1 MAWTIEQYNALND
14 AIAQGVTQVMY
25 GNKLVIYRSLNEM
38 MTLRNAMRE
47 ELGLNVAPKRIF
59 AKHSKGL

>member
-1 MAWTIEQYNALND
+1 MWTIEQYNALNE

-25 GNKLVIYRSLNEM
+25 GNKLVIYRSVNEM
-38 MTLRNAMRE
+38 LTLRNLMRE
-47 ELGLNVAPKRIF
+47 ELGLNEVPKRLF

>member
-25 GNKLVIYRSLNEM
+25 GNKLVIYRSVNEM
-38 MTLRNAMRE
+38 LQLRNLMRE
-47 ELGLNVAPKRIF
+47 ELELNEAPKRLF

>member
-1 MAWTIEQYNALND
+1 MAWTIEQYDALNN

-25 GNKLVIYRSLNEM
+25 GNKLVIYRSMNEM
-38 MTLRNAMRE
+38 LQLRNLMRQ
-47 ELGLNVAPKRIF
+47 ELGLNEAPKRLF